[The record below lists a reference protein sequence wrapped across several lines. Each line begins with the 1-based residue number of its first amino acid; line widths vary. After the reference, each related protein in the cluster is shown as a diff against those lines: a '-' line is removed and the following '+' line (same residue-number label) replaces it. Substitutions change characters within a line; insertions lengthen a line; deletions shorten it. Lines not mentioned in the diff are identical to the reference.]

1 MASPV
6 TIDIQPIKQGKISV
20 CLLGVAPLY
29 HHAMAEKA
37 WRVLLLGGTKK
48 NAAEKAATIKHVP
61 IDEYRN
67 SCYVT
72 DESETRIAMPA
83 PAFKGVLRTAA
94 LDTPGTK
101 RTEIG
106 RLCWVEGIAVGIYGI
121 PELAMSIVRSA
132 DMARTPDVR
141 TRAVMREWACEI
153 TISFVEPNLSASS
166 IVNLLSH
173 GGSSCGIGDWRQEKG
188 SGSYGRFQIVNADH
202 PDFVRVKAQGGRAA
216 QIEALENPGFYD
228 AQSEEMFAWHE
239 GEVAKKGRK

>member
-1 MASPV
+1 MKSPV
-6 TIDIQPIKQGKISV
+6 TIDIQPIRQGKISV
-20 CLLGVAPLY
+20 CLLGVAPLF

-37 WRVLLLGGTKK
+37 RRVLLLGGTKK

-67 SCYVT
+67 SVYVT
-72 DESETRIAMPA
+72 DEGETRVAMPA

-106 RLCWVEGIAVGIYGI
+106 RLCWVEGISVGIYGI

-141 TRAVMREWACEI
+141 TRAVMREWAAEI
-153 TISFVEPNLSASS
+153 TISFVEPNLNASS
-166 IVNLLSH
+166 IVNLLAH
-173 GGSSCGIGDWRQEKG
+173 GGSSCGVGDWRQEKG

-202 PDFVRVKAQGGRAA
+202 ADFVRVKAHGGRAA
-216 QIEALENPGFYD
+216 QIAALENPGFYD
-228 AQSEEMFAWHE
+228 AQSEDMFAWHE
-239 GEVAKKGRK
+239 TEVAKKGRK